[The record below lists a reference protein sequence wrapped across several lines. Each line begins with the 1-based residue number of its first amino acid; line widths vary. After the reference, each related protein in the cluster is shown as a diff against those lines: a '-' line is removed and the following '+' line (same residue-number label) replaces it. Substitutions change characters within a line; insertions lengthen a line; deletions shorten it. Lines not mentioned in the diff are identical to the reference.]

1 MTSRRNGERQR
12 LHNHYLKST
21 IVCGHC
27 GSRLLVQNT
36 TARGGDVYRYFVCAR
51 RHRLHTCDFS
61 AVLIDEVEQRVADLY
76 HSIALTPEDRQQI
89 ARYLQAELGRIQA
102 NSHKD
107 IRALRIRR
115 SQLETERRSLLQAQ
129 YAGAIPLELLTEEQ
143 NRLARQ
149 LAELDRTLT
158 GYAADTAL
166 VQRHLDQALDLMED
180 CHRLYTA
187 APDHLK
193 KLLNQVFF
201 SRVLVNP
208 KRDEQGRIIVPPDAL
223 ITRAAEKENQGTG
236 AAIETGIATE
246 QRVPDGAR
254 AAEVAMNTEENQAVD
269 ATIETGIA
277 AEQTALNGAR
287 AAGRTGAA
295 MAMATENQVA
305 GVARTMETAGTVGT
319 AADAA
324 LDAPTDPDITVED
337 PASRT
342 SAAAFLIPPFNQLA
356 SPALHAAA
364 SAAQRA
370 GTAGRPP
377 RSNQKSPPRRM
388 DKKIK
393 IPRKNLSPRRAQ
405 VRIRSLWWTRPDSNR
420 RPTRCKRVALPTELQ
435 VQVQWLS
442 GARCPSSQC
451 LHTKLTARA
460 ASAGDFTVSAGRA
473 TNHLRHGERRMSR
486 GHRGRLSA
494 LGWRP

>member
-405 VRIRSLWWTRPDSNR
+405 VRIRSLWWPS
-420 RPTRCKRVALPTELQ
+420 LP
-435 VQVQWLS
+435 
-442 GARCPSSQC
+442 PSPR
-451 LHTKLTARA
+451 T
-460 ASAGDFTVSAGRA
+460 GR
-473 TNHLRHGERRMSR
+473 HY
-486 GHRGRLSA
+486 
-494 LGWRP
+494 

>member
-246 QRVPDGAR
+246 Q
-254 AAEVAMNTEENQAVD
+254 
-269 ATIETGIA
+269 
-277 AEQTALNGAR
+277 TAPNGAR

-435 VQVQWLS
+435 VQVQTLPGAHCLS
-442 GARCPSSQC
+442 TRR
-451 LHTKLTARA
+451 LHTQLTARA
-460 ASAGDFTVSAGRA
+460 ASAGDFTASTGRA
-473 TNHLRHGERRMSR
+473 TNHLR
-486 GHRGRLSA
+486 L
-494 LGWRP
+494 

>member
-246 QRVPDGAR
+246 Q
-254 AAEVAMNTEENQAVD
+254 
-269 ATIETGIA
+269 
-277 AEQTALNGAR
+277 TAPNGAR

-405 VRIRSLWWTRPDSNR
+405 VRIRSLWWPSLPPSPRTGRRCWSSPGRCRPRAKS
-420 RPTRCKRVALPTELQ
+420 PPLLPPPTEESPWPQPRQPPTTEPLQ
-435 VQVQWLS
+435 
-442 GARCPSSQC
+442 P
-451 LHTKLTARA
+451 
-460 ASAGDFTVSAGRA
+460 
-473 TNHLRHGERRMSR
+473 
-486 GHRGRLSA
+486 
-494 LGWRP
+494 P